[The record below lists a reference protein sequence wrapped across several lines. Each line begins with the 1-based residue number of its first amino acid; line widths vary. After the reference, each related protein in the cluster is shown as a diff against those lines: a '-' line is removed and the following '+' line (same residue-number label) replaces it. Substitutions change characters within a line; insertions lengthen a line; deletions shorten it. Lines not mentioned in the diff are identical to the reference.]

1 MEEKSI
7 SVIIPVYNSEETIK
21 NTAKSVL
28 KDKREDIELILVV
41 DGATDNSLE
50 ICNRI
55 KQKDNRVKVVYQ
67 KNKGAFWAR
76 QNGIE
81 NANGRYLMFL
91 DSDDEYLDGIFERMI
106 ELINKYSP
114 DLIKFRY
121 KKEEYDQYKYFEE
134 NEIFIKKKDFKK
146 MVYPMF
152 IDGYMLNAVW
162 NNCIRREILQGLKFS
177 NKRIRYGEDLLLNLK
192 IFSNIE
198 SAVFINDILY
208 KYNTNI
214 NSITQSSDRNRW
226 IKNLHDAIEVYNSL
240 FYYLKVWD
248 MDTNE
253 NVKKVEERVE
263 KEVETINNV
272 IKNCDS
278 ELLTS

>member
-76 QNGIE
+76 QNGID

-114 DLIKFRY
+114 DLIKY
-121 KKEEYDQYKYFEE
+121 QYKYFEE
-134 NEIFIKKKDFKK
+134 NETFIKKKDFKK

-162 NNCIRREILQGLKFS
+162 NNCIKREILQGLKFS

-272 IKNCDS
+272 IKNCES

>member
-1 MEEKSI
+1 MKEKSI

-28 KDKREDIELILVV
+28 KDKREDIELILVI

-55 KQKDNRVKVVYQ
+55 KQKDNRVKVIYQ
-67 KNKGAFWAR
+67 KNRGAFWAR
-76 QNGIE
+76 QNGIK
-81 NANGRYLMFL
+81 NANGKYLMFL
-91 DSDDEYLDGIFERMI
+91 DSDDEYLDGIFERMT
-106 ELINKYSP
+106 ELINRYSP

-134 NEIFIKKKDFKK
+134 DEIYIKKKDFKN

-152 IDGYMLNAVW
+152 IEGYMLNAVW
-162 NNCIRREILQGLKFS
+162 NNCIKREILQGLKFS

-240 FYYLKVWD
+240 FYYLKIWN

-253 NVKKVEERVE
+253 NIKRVEERVK

-272 IKNCDS
+272 IKNCES

>member
-1 MEEKSI
+1 MKEKSI

-28 KDKREDIELILVV
+28 KDKREDIELILVI

-55 KQKDNRVKVVYQ
+55 KQKDDRVKVIYQ

-91 DSDDEYLDGIFERMI
+91 DSDDEYLDGIFERMT
-106 ELINKYSP
+106 ELINKYNP

-134 NEIFIKKKDFKK
+134 NETYIEKKDFKDK
-146 MVYPMF
+146 VYPMF
-152 IDGYMLNAVW
+152 IEGYMLNAVW
-162 NNCIRREILQGLKFS
+162 NNCIKKEILQGLKFS

-240 FYYLKVWD
+240 FYYLKIWN

-253 NVKKVEERVE
+253 NIKRVEERVK

-272 IKNCDS
+272 IKNCES